1 MPRRKPAR
9 TKERRTSV
17 RPKNGKEANPYIAN
31 EFKEQDAWRMFRIMA
46 EFFEGFEIY
55 ATSGPP

>member
-1 MPRRKPAR
+1 MPRRKPAK
-9 TKERRTSV
+9 TKERRSVV

-46 EFFEGFEIY
+46 EFF
-55 ATSGPP
+55 